1 MNELLLMFSNSICFV
16 GIMSCLITI
25 IFFTFGKYI
34 EKKIVE
40 NNISYLINNLVG
52 DLPKMLN
59 SELKKSINDALNS
72 PTKTDEDEK
81 NRVINSNK
89 SLQIKAFISISII
102 LVICLTISYII
113 ARKINIKFSM
123 VLAQAI
129 LLSIGVGLIE
139 ILFMYFVSLKYI
151 IVDPSQSK
159 KILLDKI
166 FN

>member
-59 SELKKSINDALNS
+59 SE
-72 PTKTDEDEK
+72 
-81 NRVINSNK
+81 R
-89 SLQIKAFISISII
+89 
-102 LVICLTISYII
+102 YI
-113 ARKINIKFSM
+113 
-123 VLAQAI
+123 
-129 LLSIGVGLIE
+129 
-139 ILFMYFVSLKYI
+139 
-151 IVDPSQSK
+151 
-159 KILLDKI
+159 
-166 FN
+166 